1 MKGIPRLSSFSVY
14 LKRLFNIVN
23 YFGLLNVLIFALGV
37 MIFFYL
43 FCSFFE
49 GRIWCIKI
57 RRLVIFWFSEI
68 WHYQTN
74 YVEFRIMFQQLS
86 IQWEFLAFL
95 RSSLWRRNHL
105 NWLHWLKWNTLLPWF
120 GRRKIVLPLQSGSQL
135 IHFSSNYLYFSLF
148 FCENPYILAPWWIL
162 SDF

>member
-1 MKGIPRLSSFSVY
+1 MFWFFPLEY
-14 LKRLFNIVN
+14 W
-23 YFGLLNVLIFALGV
+23 YFF
-37 MIFFYL
+37 IFFVL
-43 FCSFFE
+43 FFE
-49 GRIWCIKI
+49 GRIWGIKI

-120 GRRKIVLPLQSGSQL
+120 RRRIIVLPLQPWSQL
-135 IHFSSNYLYFSLF
+135 IYFSSNYLYFSLF
-148 FCENPYILAPWWIL
+148 FSENPYILAPWWIL